1 MTKPAIEEQ
10 QDCARDL
17 AQQIERGEPLGE
29 SEREL
34 VAWILRAWADIP
46 IEAPKRRP
54 GKAQQY
60 DHVVAVWNI
69 ELARRGGKTKEKAIA
84 DEADRYGVSVEA
96 MKKTHKKLGEAIEA
110 MLNSKP
116 IRTE

>member
-17 AQQIERGEPLGE
+17 AQQVERGEPLGE
-29 SEREL
+29 LEREL

-46 IEAPKRRP
+46 VEAPKRRP
-54 GKAQQY
+54 GQARRY
-60 DHVVAVWNI
+60 DHVVAAWNI

-84 DEADRYGVSVEA
+84 DEAVRCGVSVEA
-96 MKKTHKKLGEAIEA
+96 IKKTHDRLGPAIAA

-116 IRTE
+116 IRTK